1 MVHKLY
7 RTEVGQGNEEAQM
20 IRNDLWK
27 GLKDDLRQ
35 ANNLNGLGTQGLSKI
50 LEVFIITR
58 KF

>member
-1 MVHKLY
+1 M
-7 RTEVGQGNEEAQM
+7 GQGNEEAQM